1 VPTPS
6 LSQHAVI
13 ARPSPTLGISAK
25 AAAMKAKGLDVISLS
40 VGEPDFNTPEPI
52 RSAAIAAMNEG
63 LTKYTP
69 STGLPKLKQAVAKK
83 FTEENGF
90 AVEPS
95 DVVITVGAKHA
106 IFNALWVTVGP
117 GDEVILLAPYWMTY
131 LDQVNL
137 CGAKAKV
144 VMSGPESGYI
154 PSIEDIKAA
163 ITPNTKAL
171 LLNSPSNP
179 TGAVYPPELIRQI
192 AELAV
197 EHNFWLISDE
207 IYEKLIY
214 DDAKLLSPA
223 SISPDVQERTITV
236 NGCSKT
242 FSMTGWRI
250 GYLTGPTSVVKSIS
264 NFQDQVTSNPT
275 SFAQIGALA
284 ALEMDPELVEGMRI
298 EFDKRR
304 KFAAELLRQIPNLGV
319 IEPKGAFY
327 FFLDMSKFLG
337 KEVADDTAL
346 CDKFLEEAHV
356 AMVPGSVFEGPGCM
370 RMSYAVSMEQLEK
383 GISRMAEVLSR
394 F

>member
-69 STGLPKLKQAVAKK
+69 STGLPKLKQTVAKK

-250 GYLTGPTSVVKSIS
+250 GYLTGPSAVVKSIS